1 MNNKKTAN
9 PGYLE
14 LSATGEID
22 KRVTILKNIYSTCCL
37 CPHACNVDRNS
48 GEKGICRSGNIPV
61 VASYTVHHGEEPP
74 ISGSRGSGT
83 IFFSGCTGRCI
94 FCQNY
99 PISQLG
105 SGNEVTEDCL
115 AEMMLELQYRDCHN
129 INLVTPTHFAPSI
142 VAAIRLAVSKGLRL
156 PIVYNT
162 SGYERVEILRLLDGI
177 VDIYLPDAKY
187 SSDVSAQELSGFE
200 KYTEKNRTAILEMYH
215 QVGNLQIRSGIA
227 VKGLLVRH
235 LILPENLAGTYETL
249 KYLAGEISP
258 DVYIS
263 LMDQYFPAYHALN
276 HKFLYRRVN
285 SDEYMKALQSFDDN
299 GLHNGWIQEHID
311 MA

>member
-1 MNNKKTAN
+1 VFNKKEN

-14 LSATGEID
+14 LCATGEID
-22 KRVTILKNIYSTCCL
+22 NRVSILKKIYSACCL
-37 CPHACNVDRNS
+37 CPHACGVDRNS
-48 GEKGICRSGNIPV
+48 GKKGICRSGNMPV
-61 VASYTVHHGEEPP
+61 VASYNVHHGEEPP
-74 ISGSRGSGT
+74 ISGSGGSGT

-115 AEMMLELQYRDCHN
+115 ADMMLELQDRGCHN

-142 VAAIRLAVSKGLRL
+142 VAALRLAAAKGLRL

-162 SGYERVEILRLLDGI
+162 SGFERVEILRLLDGV

-187 SSDVSAQELSGFE
+187 SSDFHAKELSGFE
-200 KYTEKNRTAILEMYH
+200 EYTGNNRAAIIEMYR
-215 QVGNLQIRSGIA
+215 QVGNLQIQDGIA

-235 LILPENLAGTYETL
+235 LILPENLAGTFETL
-249 KYLAGEISP
+249 EYLAREISP

-263 LMDQYFPAYHALN
+263 LMDQYFPAYQALN
-276 HKFLYRRVN
+276 HKSLFRKVN
-285 SDEYMKALQSFDDN
+285 SDEYMKALQSFEDN
-299 GLHNGWIQEHID
+299 DLHNGWIQEHID
-311 MA
+311 MV